1 MKKKGIIIGIII
13 IIIAIGIIYNMP
25 MNNVNYVKKNSRELK
40 LKDIKDNKDLDLILD
55 NIRDKSI
62 VFTNEYHGINEN
74 ADIQY
79 KFINYL
85 MDNWDLKYFLMECGY
100 TSGTLL
106 NEYLQNGDEKL
117 LDDIF
122 KNGILGK
129 MSNES
134 IKEFMKK
141 LYLKNKDL
149 PEEKKLILIGLDVQ
163 QQDGSITYYFK
174 HIKNKYNNIPKD
186 QLEKI
191 NKVLKCSEEEMING
205 ERSST
210 FVKAIEDLEKDIK
223 ENEKKYI
230 QSLDK
235 YEVFNLECI
244 LNNLKNTSKVGV
256 VMDGPITDN
265 KEFYEARD
273 KVNYE
278 NFKKVYDHFSGGKYY
293 IHYGIDHIYQKEIN
307 NVKFL
312 GANIKED
319 LNFKDKIYSINTLYK
334 NGQRYNYSDLAT
346 NNFYS
351 ITTDLEETLKKAGI
365 ENGNRI
371 IVLDNKK
378 SPYKK
383 KMFKECFTFIDVYN
397 DEELFESNKGV
408 TTDYFQAEIIIESPT
423 PIKWYPEKAIKEYFS
438 EH

>member
-1 MKKKGIIIGIII
+1 MKKKGLIISIVI
-13 IIIAIGIIYNMP
+13 IIIAVGMGIIYNMP

-40 LKDIKDNKDLDLILD
+40 LNDINDNKDLDLILD
-55 NIRDKSI
+55 NIKDKTI
-62 VFTNEYHGINEN
+62 VCTNENHGINEN

-79 KFINYL
+79 KFVNYL

-100 TSGTLL
+100 ASGTLL
-106 NEYLQNGDEKL
+106 NEYLQTGDEKL

-122 KNGILGK
+122 ENGVFGA
-129 MSNES
+129 MSDES
-134 IKEFMKK
+134 SKELAKK

-149 PEEKKLILIGLDVQ
+149 PEEKKLIIIGLDVQ

-244 LNNLKNTSKVGV
+244 LNNLKNTSKLVPLI
-256 VMDGPITDN
+256 DGGISNN

-273 KVNYE
+273 KMNYE
-278 NFKKVYDHFSGGKYY
+278 NFKKIYDHFGGGKYY
-293 IHYGIDHIYQKEIN
+293 LHYGMDHIYQREIN

-312 GANIKED
+312 GANLKED
-319 LNFKDKIYSINTLYK
+319 SNFKDKIYSINTLYK
-334 NGQRYNYSDLAT
+334 NGEAYNYDDLSPYS
-346 NNFYS
+346 FYS

-383 KMFKECFTFIDVYN
+383 KIFKECFTFIDVYR
-397 DEELFESNKGV
+397 DEKLFESNKGV
-408 TTDYFQAEIIIESPT
+408 TTDYFQAEIIIENPT
-423 PIKWYPEKAIKEYFS
+423 PIKWYGEEIIKKLKR
-438 EH
+438 